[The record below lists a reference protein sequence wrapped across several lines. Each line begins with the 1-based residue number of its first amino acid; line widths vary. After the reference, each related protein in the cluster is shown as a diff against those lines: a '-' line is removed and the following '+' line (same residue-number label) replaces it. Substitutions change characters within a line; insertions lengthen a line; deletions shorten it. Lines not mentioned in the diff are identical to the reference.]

1 MGVKLQEL
9 TEKIYNEG
17 VEKAQKEADAILADA
32 KEKAEKIEK
41 DANLKAQNIISTA
54 EEEVAKLKEHVA
66 SELKMTVNQSI
77 SALKQNLAQAVT
89 MKSIQPSVQELFGN
103 RDFLKSLIVKVIEGW
118 VTKDTMDLKIVL
130 SENER
135 NEMESFFKNQL
146 AKELNSGM
154 ELSFSEGIKSGFKIG
169 PVDNSYE
176 ISFTDKD
183 FVNFFNSYL
192 RPKTSELLFEE
203 NK

>member
-130 SENER
+130 SEKER
-135 NEMESFFKNQL
+135 NEMESFF
-146 AKELNSGM
+146 
-154 ELSFSEGIKSGFKIG
+154 
-169 PVDNSYE
+169 
-176 ISFTDKD
+176 
-183 FVNFFNSYL
+183 
-192 RPKTSELLFEE
+192 
-203 NK
+203 

>member
-9 TEKIYNEG
+9 TEKIYSEG
-17 VEKAQKEADAILADA
+17 VEKAQKEADVILAHA
-32 KEKAEKIEK
+32 KEKAAEIEK
-41 DANLKAQNIISTA
+41 NANLKAQSIISTA
-54 EEEVAKLKEHVA
+54 EAEATKLKEHVN
-66 SELKMTVNQSI
+66 SELKMTVNQSV

-103 RDFLKSLIVKVIEGW
+103 SDFLKSLIVKVVDGW
-118 VTKDTMDLKIVL
+118 ISKDTMDLKIVL
-130 SENER
+130 SEKER
-135 NEMESFFKNQL
+135 SEMESYFKNQL
-146 AKELNSGM
+146 AKELNSGL
-154 ELSFSEGIKSGFKIG
+154 ELSFSEGVKSGFKIG

-183 FVNFFNSYL
+183 FINFFNAYL

-203 NK
+203 SK

>member
-17 VEKAQKEADAILADA
+17 VEKAQKEADVILANA
-32 KEKAEKIEK
+32 KEKAAEIEK
-41 DANLKAQNIISTA
+41 NANLKAQSIISTA
-54 EEEVAKLKEHVA
+54 EAEATKLKEHVN
-66 SELKMTVNQSI
+66 SELKMTVNQSV

-89 MKSIQPSVQELFGN
+89 MKSVQPSVQELFGN
-103 RDFLKSLIVKVIEGW
+103 SDFLKSLIVKVVDGW
-118 VTKDTMDLKIVL
+118 ISKDTMDLKIVL
-130 SENER
+130 SEKER
-135 NEMESFFKNQL
+135 SEMESYFRNQL
-146 AKELNSGM
+146 AKELNSGL
-154 ELSFSEGIKSGFKIG
+154 ELSFSEGVKSGFKIG

-183 FVNFFNSYL
+183 FINFFNAYL

-203 NK
+203 SK

>member
-9 TEKIYNEG
+9 TEKIYSEG
-17 VEKAQKEADAILADA
+17 VEKAQKEADVILAHA
-32 KEKAEKIEK
+32 KEKAAEIEK
-41 DANLKAQNIISTA
+41 NANLKAQSIISTA
-54 EEEVAKLKEHVA
+54 EAEATKLKEHVN
-66 SELKMTVNQSI
+66 SELKMTVNQSV

-103 RDFLKSLIVKVIEGW
+103 SDFLKSLIIKVVDGW
-118 VTKDTMDLKIVL
+118 ISKDTMDLKIVL
-130 SENER
+130 SEKER
-135 NEMESFFKNQL
+135 SEMESYFKNQL
-146 AKELNSGM
+146 AKELNSGL
-154 ELSFSEGIKSGFKIG
+154 ELSFSEGVKSGFKIG

-183 FVNFFNSYL
+183 FINFFNAYL

-203 NK
+203 SK

>member
-17 VEKAQKEADAILADA
+17 VEKAQKEADVILANA
-32 KEKAEKIEK
+32 KEKAAEIEK
-41 DANLKAQNIISTA
+41 NANLKAQSIISTA
-54 EEEVAKLKEHVA
+54 EAEATKLKEHVN
-66 SELKMTVNQSI
+66 SELKMTVNQSV

-89 MKSIQPSVQELFGN
+89 MKSVQPSVQELFGN
-103 RDFLKSLIVKVIEGW
+103 SDFLKSLIVKVVDGW
-118 VTKDTMDLKIVL
+118 ISKDTMDLKIVL
-130 SENER
+130 SEKER
-135 NEMESFFKNQL
+135 SEMESYFKNQL
-146 AKELNSGM
+146 AKELNSGL
-154 ELSFSEGIKSGFKIG
+154 ELSFSEGVKSGFKIG

-183 FVNFFNSYL
+183 FINFFNAYL

-203 NK
+203 SK

>member
-9 TEKIYNEG
+9 TEKIYSEG
-17 VEKAQKEADAILADA
+17 VEKAQKEADVILAHA
-32 KEKAEKIEK
+32 KEKAAEIEK
-41 DANLKAQNIISTA
+41 NANLKAQSIIFTA
-54 EEEVAKLKEHVA
+54 EAEATKLKEHVN
-66 SELKMTVNQSI
+66 SELKMTVNQSV

-103 RDFLKSLIVKVIEGW
+103 SDFLKSLIVKVVDGW
-118 VTKDTMDLKIVL
+118 ISKDTMDLKIVL
-130 SENER
+130 SEKER
-135 NEMESFFKNQL
+135 SEMESYFKNQL
-146 AKELNSGM
+146 AKELNSGL
-154 ELSFSEGIKSGFKIG
+154 ELSFSEGVKSGFKIG

-183 FVNFFNSYL
+183 FINFFNAYL

-203 NK
+203 SK

>member
-17 VEKAQKEADAILADA
+17 VEKAQKEADVILANA
-32 KEKAEKIEK
+32 KEKAAEIEK
-41 DANLKAQNIISTA
+41 NANLKAQSIISTA
-54 EEEVAKLKEHVA
+54 EAEATKLKEHVN
-66 SELKMTVNQSI
+66 SELKMTVNQSV
-77 SALKQNLAQAVT
+77 SALKQNLAQSVT

-103 RDFLKSLIVKVIEGW
+103 SDFLKSLIVKVVDGW
-118 VTKDTMDLKIVL
+118 ISKDTMDLKIVL
-130 SENER
+130 SEKER
-135 NEMESFFKNQL
+135 SEMESYFRNQL
-146 AKELNSGM
+146 AKELNSGL
-154 ELSFSEGIKSGFKIG
+154 ELSFSEGVKSGFKIG

-183 FVNFFNSYL
+183 FINFFNAYL

-203 NK
+203 SK

>member
-17 VEKAQKEADAILADA
+17 VEKAQKEADVILANA
-32 KEKAEKIEK
+32 KEKAAEIEK
-41 DANLKAQNIISTA
+41 NANLKAQSIISTA
-54 EEEVAKLKEHVA
+54 EAEATKLKEHVN
-66 SELKMTVNQSI
+66 SELKMTVNQSV

-103 RDFLKSLIVKVIEGW
+103 SDFLKSLIVKVVDGW
-118 VTKDTMDLKIVL
+118 ISKDTMDLKIVL
-130 SENER
+130 SEKER
-135 NEMESFFKNQL
+135 SEMESYFRNQL
-146 AKELNSGM
+146 AKELNSGL
-154 ELSFSEGIKSGFKIG
+154 ELSFSEGVKSGFKIG

-183 FVNFFNSYL
+183 FINFFNAYL

-203 NK
+203 SK